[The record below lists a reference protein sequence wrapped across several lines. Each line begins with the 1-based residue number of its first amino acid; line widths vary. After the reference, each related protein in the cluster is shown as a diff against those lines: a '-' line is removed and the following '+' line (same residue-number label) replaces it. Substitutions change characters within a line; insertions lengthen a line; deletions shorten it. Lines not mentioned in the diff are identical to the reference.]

1 MSVVPVPSTVT
12 LPALAKAPGPSQTTG
27 FGLPPELLAESVE
40 RLGWAAATYGLC
52 YIVIGAA
59 YRISSQAQGIDKSFF
74 DQLLVAGVTLSAGMF
89 LLTRRRTMAAQTVLM
104 TGLIFEVASSLLIAL
119 GEHELPYGPGEKF
132 RGISSL
138 AAWIPIFSLLVPAG
152 RLPSAVAAIASAA
165 MGPLGLA
172 IQVWVRGTHPPPLRY
187 LPVIILPPFFMAVAA
202 IMLARTI
209 YRLGARVTQEREMGS
224 YRLVERIGQG
234 GMGEVWRAEHRLLAR
249 EAAIKLIAR
258 GKGSESSTIVRQR
271 FEREARVIAA
281 LQSPHTVTLF
291 DYGVT
296 DEGQLYYVMELLHGF
311 DLEELVTRF
320 GPLPP
325 ARAAYLLAQ
334 MCASLEE
341 AHAAG
346 LTHRDIKPRNV
357 FVGRLGTECDFAKVL
372 DFGLVKSAGREDE
385 MQLTNPAAT
394 TGTPAYLA
402 PEMAMG
408 GAVDAR
414 ADLYSLGCTGYW
426 LLTGQLVFPNKT
438 ATAMLMDHVRAT
450 PEAPSSRS
458 ESAVPAAFDELIL
471 QCLAKDP
478 AERPRSAGELRRRL
492 EAWSIG
498 WTRED
503 AVRWWTTHRPAAVA
517 AGAK

>member
-1 MSVVPVPSTVT
+1 MHPR
-12 LPALAKAPGPSQTTG
+12 AIAKAPASSQTTG

-40 RLGWAAATYGLC
+40 RLGWVALTYAAC
-52 YIVIGAA
+52 FVVMDAA
-59 YRISSQAQGIDKSFF
+59 YRVSAQSQGIDQSLF
-74 DQLLVAGVTLSAGMF
+74 DQLLVSAIILGIGMF
-89 LLTRRRTMAAQTVLM
+89 ALTRRRGMAAHSVLVA
-104 TGLIFEVASSLLIAL
+104 GLVFEVVSSFIIAL
-119 GEHELPYGPGEKF
+119 GEHEIPYEPGSKI
-132 RGISSL
+132 RGFSAL
-138 AAWIPIFSLLVPAG
+138 AAWIPTFSLLVPAG
-152 RLPSAVAAIASAA
+152 RVPSAMAALTSAA
-165 MGPLGLA
+165 MGPLALGV
-172 IQVWVRGTHPPPLRY
+172 QVWLRGVTPPASRD
-187 LPVIILPPFFMAVAA
+187 LPVLLVPPFLMAIAA
-202 IMLARTI
+202 MMLSRTI

-224 YRLVERIGQG
+224 YRLVERIGAG

-249 EAAIKLIAR
+249 EAAIKLIAPA
-258 GKGSESSTIVRQR
+258 KGSEGSVVVRQR
-271 FEREARVIAA
+271 FEREARAIAA

-296 DEGQLYYVMELLHGF
+296 DQGQLYYVMELLQGF
-311 DLEELVTRF
+311 DLEELVTKF
-320 GPLPP
+320 GPLPA

-357 FVGRLGTECDFAKVL
+357 FVGRLGAECDFAKVL
-372 DFGLVKSAGREDE
+372 DFGLVKSAGREE
-385 MQLTNPAAT
+385 ELQLTNPTAT

-426 LLTGQLVFPNKT
+426 LLTGQLVFPSKT
-438 ATAMLMDHVRAT
+438 ATAMLMDHVRST
-450 PEAPSSRS
+450 PEPPSARA
-458 ESAVPAAFDELIL
+458 EVAVPAAFDELIL
-471 QCLAKDP
+471 QCLAKEP
-478 AERPRSAGELRRRL
+478 ADRPRSAGELRRRL
-492 EAWSIG
+492 EAWSAG

-503 AVRWWTTHRPAAVA
+503 AARWWETHRPDSVA